1 MHTQSSASSC
11 AEKIYTETVT
21 TTYLRKHT
29 DREETSTKNSLPASL
44 LGIQISVNRIRNAP
58 VFGARKTNCVSQRS
72 NSCYPSPSPPSTP
85 PSHTIFH
92 PRGSSCT
99 ATKSFGGV
107 HQRGCTAKRPNLSQ
121 SSGTTKTPEATKKIG
136 PIFIFIF
143 FQGKENERRS
153 KISAIRKAKTRNGNS
168 AKHKLGN
175 ARS

>member
-58 VFGARKTNCVSQRS
+58 VFGARKTNCVSQQG
-72 NSCYPSPSPPSTP
+72 NSCYPSRSPPSTP

-99 ATKSFGGV
+99 ATKASGV
-107 HQRGCTAKRPNLSQ
+107 CTSGAARLNVQISVRAREPRRLRKRP
-121 SSGTTKTPEATKKIG
+121 KK
-136 PIFIFIF
+136 
-143 FQGKENERRS
+143 
-153 KISAIRKAKTRNGNS
+153 
-168 AKHKLGN
+168 
-175 ARS
+175 